1 MKQVKINSLLETPQD
16 GFTYQR
22 EWNISRRAKANG
34 LYLLIALFAGNV
46 GPGIF
51 MISFLSKFIT
61 GNYFFEGMLVGFILV
76 LFGYALPH
84 LVFLGRV
91 DRFWRAMV
99 KPQSSWISRGFIFA
113 NVFLLFGL
121 YTVAHMLPFIG
132 FDFTQPGSSLYDMV
146 AILAFGSAFLLSM
159 YPGFIFSKIKAIP
172 FWNSSVL
179 IPLFIVQSFG
189 AGIALALI
197 LVHVPDIADPGFDSL
212 LPLEAMLITLSAL
225 LLTAYMFGRMKTGK
239 AGKESVTQLI
249 HGVLKKPFLY
259 GAIACE
265 IVIPLVF
272 VVLVLLGL
280 NPFILVFAELI
291 QLFGIF
297 FFKYCLLSAGAYNRT
312 FSPEL
317 LNLKH
322 RVKVTGK

>member
-22 EWNISRRAKANG
+22 EWNISRRGKANG

-61 GNYFFEGMLVGFILV
+61 GDYFFEGMLVGFFLV

-84 LVFLGRV
+84 LVFLGRM

-113 NVFLLFGL
+113 NVFILFSL

-132 FDFTQPGSSLYDMV
+132 FDFVQPGSSFYNMA
-146 AILAFGSAFLLSM
+146 AILAFGSAFLLSA
-159 YPGFIFSKIKAIP
+159 YPGFIFSKITAIP
-172 FWNSSVL
+172 FWNSSAL
-179 IPLFIVQSFG
+179 IPLFIIQSFG
-189 AGIALALI
+189 AGIALTLI
-197 LVHVPDIADPGFDSL
+197 LVHMPGIADPGFESL
-212 LPLEAMLITLSAL
+212 LPLEALLITLSAL
-225 LLTAYMFGRMKTGK
+225 ILILFLVGRLNTGK
-239 AGKESVTQLI
+239 AGKESVNQLL

-272 VVLVLLGL
+272 VVLALLGL
-280 NPFILVFAELI
+280 DPFILVFAELI

-297 FFKYCLLSAGAYNRT
+297 FFKYCLLSAGSYNKT

-317 LNLKH
+317 LNLKV
-322 RVKVTGK
+322 RPGMAGK